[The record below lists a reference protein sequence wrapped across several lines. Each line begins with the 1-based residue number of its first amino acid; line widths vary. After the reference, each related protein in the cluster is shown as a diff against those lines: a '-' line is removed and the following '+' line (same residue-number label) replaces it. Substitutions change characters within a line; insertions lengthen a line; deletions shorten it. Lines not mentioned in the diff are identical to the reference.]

1 MLFEK
6 GISNSSREEN
16 IKPASYNRQSF
27 INERICSEHFGMYM
41 TSLRVC
47 LLPWLSINVI
57 DPDQTATSGLLSN
70 PLTCTSSFK
79 E

>member
-16 IKPASYNRQSF
+16 IKPALYNCQSF
-27 INERICSEHFGMYM
+27 INNKICSEHSGMY
-41 TSLRVC
+41 TTLLRVC
-47 LLPWLSINVI
+47 LLPWLSINII
-57 DPDQTATSGLLSN
+57 DPDSTATSGLPSN
-70 PLTCTSSFK
+70 PLTFTFSLK